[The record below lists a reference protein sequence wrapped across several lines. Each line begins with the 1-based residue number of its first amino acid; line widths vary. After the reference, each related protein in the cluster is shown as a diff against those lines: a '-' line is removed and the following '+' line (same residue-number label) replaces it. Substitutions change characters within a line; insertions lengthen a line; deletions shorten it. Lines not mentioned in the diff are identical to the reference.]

1 MNDRTS
7 DYVFVSYSHANDIGR
22 LLNAFDEHGYNVVY
36 DRAMSYGEEWDLNA
50 RRYISSDLCKGVV
63 LMVSREFLTS
73 KAVLTELE
81 YTSRFGKKHF
91 CILLEGN
98 TLSDLCASI
107 SGTLDENKQYIMESI
122 MEILSSEQLFARG
135 DAMDWERIGET
146 FKTWGFTALNA
157 KRDEPLVTRGY
168 TSAIAGEKERLARQ
182 QMGYYQFDMQA
193 IGSVLDTFDRDGLC
207 VLDIGCSNGGLTI
220 SRFSQDPRI
229 RKVIGVDYN
238 AADIEEACEAA
249 KPYRDKFAFYTLDLE
264 SDDVIE
270 RLQDILTENGETS
283 VDIVFAALVLLHL
296 QKPKLLLLK
305 LYDIFSSDGK
315 IIVRGSDDGSKLCY
329 PNSELLDEVV
339 ERYSKIV
346 TNTDRSNGR
355 KLYGQ
360 LYDTGYV
367 GIHMMYSVVDTCE
380 KSRQEK
386 ENLFRVGFA
395 FRLKRVDR
403 LIELNPDKAYLKEER
418 AALATALEKLRECF
432 CERNFWYCNTSYI
445 AIAGIQP

>member
-7 DYVFVSYSHANDIGR
+7 DYVFVSYSHANDVSR

-63 LMVSREFLTS
+63 LMVSEAFLTS

-81 YTSRFGKKHF
+81 YTSRFGKKRF
-91 CILLEGN
+91 CVMLEN
-98 TLSDLCASI
+98 KTLSELCTSLA
-107 SGTLDENKQYIMESI
+107 GALDDNKQYIMDSI
-122 MEILSSEQLFARG
+122 MEILSSEQLFARS

-146 FKTWGFTALNA
+146 FSTWGFSAMDSHKA
-157 KRDEPLVTRGY
+157 APLVMRGY

-193 IGSVLDTFDRDGLC
+193 VNSVLDTFDRDGLC

-220 SRFSQDPRI
+220 SRFSQDARI

-238 AADIEEACEAA
+238 AADIEEAREAA
-249 KPYRDKFAFYTLDLE
+249 KPYGDKFAFYTLDLE

-270 RLQDILTENGETS
+270 RLQAILAENGAES
-283 VDIVFAALVLLHL
+283 VDIVFAALVLHHL
-296 QKPKLLLLK
+296 SKPKLLLLK

-315 IIVRGSDDGSKLCY
+315 IIIRGSDDGGKLCY
-329 PNSELLDEVV
+329 PNSELLEEVLQ
-339 ERYSKIV
+339 RYSRIV
-346 TNTDRSNGR
+346 TNSDRSNGR

-386 ENLFRVGFA
+386 ENLYRVGFA
-395 FRLKRVDR
+395 FRIKRVDR
-403 LIELNPDKAYLKEER
+403 LIELNPEQAYLKEER
-418 AALATALEKLRECF
+418 AALVTDLEKLRECF
-432 CERNFWYCNTSYI
+432 CERSFWYCNTSYI
-445 AIAGIQP
+445 AIAGIQ